1 MRKFIAVLAA
11 ALLALAVVAPVA
23 ATALAAEPAPAYGLC
38 VNKNTGL
45 TRVLERNNLA
55 SSKDGKCRT
64 TERKITLPSIAGGP
78 SKLVFKRGSSTE
90 TCTRATRTFSA
101 TWTFTCTTVTV
112 PVPSP
117 SASPTPPAPSPS
129 PTFPP
134 SPTADPTPP
143 PVG

>member
-1 MRKFIAVLAA
+1 MRKFFAVVAA
-11 ALLALAVVAPVA
+11 ALLGLAVVGPVA

-45 TRVLERNNLA
+45 VRALERNNLA
-55 SSKDGKCRT
+55 SSRNGKCRT
-64 TERKITLPSIAGGP
+64 TERKITVPSVTGLAP
-78 SKLVFKRGSSTE
+78 SKLVFKRGASTE
-90 TCTRATRTFSA
+90 TCSRSSATTT
-101 TWTFTCTTVTV
+101 TWTFTCVSV

-134 SPTADPTPP
+134 PSPTLTPSATATS
-143 PVG
+143 